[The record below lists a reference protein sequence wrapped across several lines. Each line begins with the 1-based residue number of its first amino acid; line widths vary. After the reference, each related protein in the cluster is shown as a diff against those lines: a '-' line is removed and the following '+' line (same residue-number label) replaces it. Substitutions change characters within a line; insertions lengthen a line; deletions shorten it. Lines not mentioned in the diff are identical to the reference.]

1 MENNINITTI
11 EKVIGTKFPKL
22 YREFLA
28 KIPGENIF
36 EIKDTGICFYSFS
49 DIIER
54 NETYEIKKY
63 ESNYF
68 LIGQEGDRG
77 YFINTKDPMDETIYI
92 NDLGAIGSLPMKKEA
107 DNILKLLEKD
117 NEKLLDKKLYKVY
130 MKVDSELN
138 TKLLLYIKN
147 KFKLPLNKIKEFV
160 KNNEKMLLLE
170 TKYVSN
176 IEYTKNEIEKIG
188 GIIIVEE
195 KIIK

>member
-1 MENNINITTI
+1 VENNINITTI
-11 EKVIGTKFPKL
+11 EKIIGIIFPKL
-22 YREFLA
+22 YREFLV
-28 KIPGENIF
+28 KIPEGNIF

-63 ESNYF
+63 DLNYY

-107 DNILKLLEKD
+107 DNIFKLMEED
-117 NEKLLDKKLYKVY
+117 NEKLPEKKLYKVY

-170 TKYVSN
+170 TEYVSN